1 MDGQSLRQVSAVQ
14 LLEATRFR
22 HRDCLRNVL
31 LKLKAWHLVETWTNV
46 SYQMPTLT
54 RVEFSTS
61 RSLRSSRVV
70 LLIEFPDEAL
80 ERIRKEKASLE
91 VEASHIAWQAIGAF
105 KLGILRG
112 DLNLISRTLSNE
124 RITPR

>member
-1 MDGQSLRQVSAVQ
+1 
-14 LLEATRFR
+14 
-22 HRDCLRNVL
+22 
-31 LKLKAWHLVETWTNV
+31 
-46 SYQMPTLT
+46 MPTLT

-61 RSLRSSRVV
+61 PSLRSPRVV

-91 VEASHIAWQAIGAF
+91 VEACHIAWQAIGAL

-112 DLNLISRTLSNE
+112 DINLISSTLSKIKNPADLGE
-124 RITPR
+124 ASFVSGGGCRVWLVRKP

>member
-1 MDGQSLRQVSAVQ
+1 
-14 LLEATRFR
+14 
-22 HRDCLRNVL
+22 
-31 LKLKAWHLVETWTNV
+31 
-46 SYQMPTLT
+46 MPTLT

-61 RSLRSSRVV
+61 RSLRSSRIV

-91 VEASHIAWQAIGAF
+91 VEASHIAWQAIGEL

-112 DLNLISRTLSNE
+112 EINLISSTLSKMKNPADLGE
-124 RITPR
+124 VSYVTGGGYRVWLIRKP

>member
-1 MDGQSLRQVSAVQ
+1 
-14 LLEATRFR
+14 
-22 HRDCLRNVL
+22 
-31 LKLKAWHLVETWTNV
+31 
-46 SYQMPTLT
+46 MPTLT

-61 RSLRSSRVV
+61 PSLRSSRVV

-91 VEASHIAWQAIGAF
+91 AEACHIAWQAFGGL

-112 DLNLISRTLSNE
+112 DINLISSTLSKMKNPADLGE
-124 RITPR
+124 ASYVTGGGCRIWLIRRP

>member
-1 MDGQSLRQVSAVQ
+1 
-14 LLEATRFR
+14 
-22 HRDCLRNVL
+22 
-31 LKLKAWHLVETWTNV
+31 
-46 SYQMPTLT
+46 MPTLT

-61 RSLRSSRVV
+61 PRLRSSRVV

-91 VEASHIAWQAIGAF
+91 VEASHMAWQAIGAM

-112 DLNLISRTLSNE
+112 DINLISSTLSKMKNPAE
-124 RITPR
+124 LGEASFVSEGGCRVWLIRRP